1 MEVAELKK
9 IISEVQAKHPQ
20 LTQFGFGGKGEIR
33 PEGVGLCIQWIFHHD
48 GLDRRKTINT
58 KIGSYGLKHAV
69 ERYYNRPY
77 FNKQN
82 LDGYNHTYIANG
94 EFICA
99 ALYLGYKM
107 KRSGPNAYFNL
118 KTFKEKQ

>member
-33 PEGVGLCIQWIFHHD
+33 PEGVDLCIQWIFHHD

-69 ERYYNRPY
+69 ERYYSKD
-77 FNKQN
+77 NKN
-82 LDGYNHTYIANG
+82 EYDYTYIANG

-107 KRSGPNAYFNL
+107 KKSGPNAYFNL
-118 KTFKEKQ
+118 KTFKEER